1 MGRDGNPTVRRRRLG
16 MELRQLRVAAGLSTQ
31 AAAELFET
39 SPASVNRLETGKRD
53 VLRVRE
59 IAAMLD
65 VYGLRGDDP
74 FRSRLIQL
82 TREANEKGWW
92 EEYDDVL
99 TSPLGTY
106 VGLEAEA
113 KSLDVFETQAV
124 HGLLQ
129 TADYARS
136 LFSAIRPQETE
147 MDVSRR
153 VDLRLARQTVV
164 ERTSAPLRLRLVL
177 DEAVLRRT
185 IGGPAVMHDQLVHLT
200 QAMDRPNVT
209 VQVLTYAAG
218 AHAGLIGPFGIF
230 EFPDPRD
237 PDVAYS
243 EGPTGVAYL
252 ERAGDVDRLRKVFA
266 RLLQEAVSPSAS
278 LAIVQAAADLSESAP
293 ATGSRSGS

>member
-1 MGRDGNPTVRRRRLG
+1 MGRDANPTVRRRRLG
-16 MELRQLRVAAGLSTQ
+16 IELRRLREAAGLSTQ
-31 AAAELFET
+31 AAAELLET

-65 VYGLRGDDP
+65 VYGLPGDDP
-74 FRSRLIQL
+74 VRSRLIQL
-82 TREANEKGWW
+82 TREAKEKGWW

-106 VGLEAEA
+106 VGLESEA
-113 KSLDVFETQAV
+113 QSLDVFETQAV

-153 VDLRLARQTVV
+153 VDLRLGRQTVL
-164 ERTSAPLRLRLVL
+164 ERRGAPLRLRLIL

-185 IGGPAVMHDQLVHLT
+185 IGGPAVMRDQLIHLS

-209 VQVLTYAAG
+209 VQVLTYASG

-230 EFPDPRD
+230 GFPDPRD
-237 PDVAYS
+237 PDVAFS
-243 EGPTGVAYL
+243 EGPAGVAYL
-252 ERAGDVDRLRKVFA
+252 ERAGEVDRLKEIFA
-266 RLLQEAVSPSAS
+266 RLLQQAASPSES
-278 LAIVQAAADLSESAP
+278 RVIVQASADLSESAP
-293 ATGSRSGS
+293 ATP

>member
-1 MGRDGNPTVRRRRLG
+1 MGRNGNPTVRRRRLG
-16 MELRQLRVAAGLSTQ
+16 MELRRLRETAGLSTQ
-31 AAAELFET
+31 AAAELLET

-65 VYGLRGDDP
+65 VYGLRDDDP
-74 FRSRLIQL
+74 VRSRLIQL
-82 TREANEKGWW
+82 IREAKEKGWW

-113 KSLDVFETQAV
+113 RSLDVFETQAV

-129 TADYARS
+129 TADYAHS
-136 LFSAIRPQETE
+136 LFSAIRPQDTE
-147 MDVSRR
+147 MDLSRR
-153 VDLRLARQTVV
+153 VDLRLARQTVL
-164 ERTSAPLRLRLVL
+164 ERTRSPLRLRLIL

-185 IGGPAVMHDQLVHLT
+185 IGGPAVMHNQLVHLS
-200 QAMDRPNVT
+200 QAMDRPHVT
-209 VQVLTYAAG
+209 VQVLTYATG

-230 EFPDPRD
+230 TFADPRD

-243 EGPTGVAYL
+243 EGPAGVAYL
-252 ERAGDVDRLRKVFA
+252 EKAGDVGRLKKVFA
-266 RLLQEAVSPSAS
+266 RLLQQAASPSETQ
-278 LAIVQAAADLSESAP
+278 AIIQAAADQSESA
-293 ATGSRSGS
+293 ATR

>member
-1 MGRDGNPTVRRRRLG
+1 MGGDGNPTVRRRRLG
-16 MELRQLRVAAGLSTQ
+16 MELRRLREAAGLSTQ
-31 AAAELFET
+31 AAAELLET

-53 VLRVRE
+53 VLRIRE

-74 FRSRLIQL
+74 VRSRLLQL
-82 TREANEKGWW
+82 AREAKEKGWW

-113 KSLDVFETQAV
+113 QSLDVFETQAV

-147 MDVSRR
+147 MEVSRR
-153 VDLRLARQTVV
+153 VDLRLARQAVL
-164 ERTSAPLRLRLVL
+164 ERTTAPLRIRLIL

-185 IGGPAVMHDQLVHLT
+185 IGGSAVMRSQLVHLSR
-200 QAMDRPNVT
+200 AMDRPNVT

-218 AHAGLIGPFGIF
+218 AHAGLVGPFGIF
-230 EFPDPRD
+230 EFSDPRD
-237 PDVAYS
+237 PDVAYA

-252 ERAGDVDRLRKVFA
+252 ERTNDVDRLKKIFA
-266 RLLQEAVSPSAS
+266 RLLQEAASPSES
-278 LAIVQAAADLSESAP
+278 LAIVHAAADRNESAP
-293 ATGSRSGS
+293 ATR